1 MSKNVTVKVN
11 RVRNKCM
18 ADDVFE
24 YEGIDKYGYTYIF
37 ESPNKIPYNSDM
49 YIRLYDYDV
58 FADGKRVVCLSY
70 TLYNLW

>member
-1 MSKNVTVKVN
+1 MNKNVTVKVN
-11 RVRNKCM
+11 RVRNKYM
-18 ADDVFE
+18 ANDVFE

-49 YIRLYDYDV
+49 CIRLFDYDV